1 MNIFSRIKSWLTSTV
16 TRHTVTAKYD
26 AAQHTKENA
35 NHWANADDYSANAAN
50 SPGVRRT
57 LRKRSRYERANNSYL
72 NGLVKTIAHD
82 TIGTGPRLQLGL
94 PGSGGDELAMTR
106 ENRAIA
112 RRVEKA
118 WKNWCRSIDLADKL
132 RVMCEGKVGDGEAF
146 GVLTTN
152 PEVRGPVKLDVRLVE
167 AEQVSTPLLPA
178 LDPLAIDGI
187 RFDRYGNP
195 VEYHLLKSHPGDLVT
210 VRPWEYDAVPARN
223 VLHWFR
229 PDRPGQARGIP
240 ELTSALPLGAQMRRY
255 TLAVIS
261 AAEFAAS
268 LAGVMKSNLPPDEN
282 GPTSVDAMDEIP
294 LARGNLLTLPAG
306 WDASQFKAEQPTGT
320 YKEFK
325 GEILN
330 EMGRCL
336 NAPFNIIAGNS
347 SGYNYSS
354 GRLDHQLYHRS
365 LWIERERMRSRVL
378 DKLFLAWLDE
388 YFLIPE
394 SEGGAP
400 QGLPPVDSW
409 EWDWHWDG
417 FASIDPLK
425 DATAAEMR
433 LKLGLSTLAE
443 EAASEGK
450 DWEEQIEQQAREL
463 ARRAELGIPA
473 PDATAAPQQEA
484 DDDEETE
491 DEPADQ
497 EEASRA

>member
-1 MNIFSRIKSWLTSTV
+1 MNLFSRIKSWFTSTV
-16 TRHTVTAKYD
+16 TRHTVTGSYD
-26 AAQHTKENA
+26 AARTTKENQ

-72 NGLVKTIAHD
+72 NGLVKTIAND

-94 PGSGGDELAMTR
+94 PDRVL
-106 ENRAIA
+106 A

-118 WKNWCRSIDLADKL
+118 WKNWCRNIDLADKL

-146 GVLTTN
+146 AVLTTN
-152 PEVRGPVKLDVRLVE
+152 PLTRGPVKLDVRLVE
-167 AEQVSTPLLPA
+167 ADQVTTPLLPTM
-178 LDPLAIDGI
+178 DPLAVDGI
-187 RFDRYGNP
+187 RFDRFGNP

-210 VRPWEYDAVPARN
+210 VRPWEYDTIPARN

-229 PDRPGQARGIP
+229 PDRPGQARGVP
-240 ELTSALPLGAQMRRY
+240 ELTAALPLGAQMRRY

-268 LAGVMKSNLPPDEN
+268 ISGIMKSTLPPDEN
-282 GPTSVDAMDEIP
+282 GPVAVDAMDEIP
-294 LARGNLLTLPAG
+294 TSRNNLLTLPAG

-378 DKLFLAWLDE
+378 DKLFMSWLDE
-388 YFLIPE
+388 FFLIPE
-394 SEGGAP
+394 AEGGAP

-417 FASIDPLK
+417 FTSIDPMK
-425 DATAAEMR
+425 DANAAEVR
-433 LKLGLSTLAE
+433 LTLGLSTLAE

-450 DWEEQIEQQAREL
+450 DWEEQLEQQAREL

-473 PDATAAPQQEA
+473 PGATPSPAPGEA
-484 DDDEETE
+484 DTPKET
-491 DEPADQ
+491 ADV
-497 EEASRA
+497 

>member
-1 MNIFSRIKSWLTSTV
+1 MNLLARIKSWFTSTV
-16 TRHTVTAKYD
+16 TRTQVVARYD
-26 AAQHTKENA
+26 AAQTTKENA

-50 SPGVRRT
+50 SPAVRRT

-82 TIGTGPRLQLGL
+82 TIGTGPRLQLAL
-94 PGSGGDELAMTR
+94 ED
-106 ENRAIA
+106 RATA

-132 RVMCEGKVGDGEAF
+132 RVMCEGKTGDGEAF

-152 PEVRGPVKLDVRLVE
+152 PAVRGPVKLDVRLVE
-167 AEQVSTPLLPA
+167 ADQVATPTVTPLDA
-178 LDPLAIDGI
+178 TAVDGI
-187 RFDRYGNP
+187 RFDRFGNA
-195 VEYHLLKSHPGDLVT
+195 VEYHVLKSHPGDLVM
-210 VRPWEYDAVPARN
+210 RSPWEYDRVPARN

-268 LAGVMKSNLPPDEN
+268 LAGVMKSNLPPDDN
-282 GPTSVDAMDEIP
+282 GPVSVDAMDEVP

-378 DKLFLAWLDE
+378 DKLFHAWLDE
-388 YFLIPE
+388 WFLIPE
-394 SEGGAP
+394 AEGGAP
-400 QGLPPVDSW
+400 QGLPPADSW

-425 DATAAEMR
+425 DATAAETR
-433 LKLGLSTLAE
+433 LSLGLSTLAE

-450 DWEEQIEQQAREL
+450 DWEEQLEQQAREL

-473 PDATAAPQQEA
+473 PGAAPVQEP
-484 DDDEETE
+484 T
-491 DEPADQ
+491 
-497 EEASRA
+497 EEAANAA